1 MSKLSENDIED
12 IKELYYSGESVRA
25 IAEMYGISWNY
36 AQAIIQGSKGN
47 KPSGHIVKETT
58 KSEDAIT
65 PDMIRK
71 ARDSIHIGD
80 TVICLDAVE
89 ECNGRQAGKV
99 YNKCE
104 VTGVYPSIFT
114 VRRPFWTD
122 SFTYID
128 LIRQNGV
135 MMEG

>member
-80 TVICLDAVE
+80 TVTCIDASEDEKKRRKRKCRVV
-89 ECNGRQAGKV
+89 GK
-99 YNKCE
+99 
-104 VTGVYPSIFT
+104 SRFLFT
-114 VRRPFWTD
+114 VKKNVCLE
-122 SFTYID
+122 SYTYID
-128 LIRQNGV
+128 LIRKYTV
-135 MMEG
+135 MA

>member
-80 TVICLDAVE
+80 TVICLDASEDEKKRRKRKCRVV
-89 ECNGRQAGKV
+89 GK
-99 YNKCE
+99 
-104 VTGVYPSIFT
+104 SRFLFT
-114 VRRPFWTD
+114 VKKNVCLE
-122 SFTYID
+122 SYTYID
-128 LIRQNGV
+128 LIRKYTV
-135 MMEG
+135 MA